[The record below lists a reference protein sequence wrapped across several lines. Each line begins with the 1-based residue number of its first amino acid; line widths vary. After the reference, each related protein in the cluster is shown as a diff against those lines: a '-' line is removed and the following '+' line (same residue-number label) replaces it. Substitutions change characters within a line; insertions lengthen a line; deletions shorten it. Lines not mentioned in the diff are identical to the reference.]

1 MDTVIVMMNTG
12 EIAIVAGTTK
22 VQQEMLLEATVVRHG
37 VTIIAVTIVL
47 TLMEIGVAGIQPGM
61 KMDLT
66 IQTPAGEITM
76 VHGAHLVLQVQM
88 QQATGL
94 KNELKLEMKTKVPQ
108 KELSS
113 KILRMLKKLL
123 LCVDVKKTNFS
134 MLVSYLIL

>member
-22 VQQEMLLEATVVRHG
+22 VQQEKKVEATVVHHG
-37 VTIIAVTIVL
+37 ATIIAVTIVL
-47 TLMEIGVAGIQPGM
+47 TIMETGVAGIQPGM
-61 KMDLT
+61 KTDLT
-66 IQTPAGEITM
+66 VQTTAGEITM
-76 VHGAHLVLQVQM
+76 VHGAHLVVEVQT

-94 KNELKLEMKTKVPQ
+94 KNVSKLEMSTKVPQ
-108 KELSS
+108 KALSM
-113 KILRMLKKLL
+113 KILPMLKKLL